1 MKKIEISVVVP
12 VYNASLNLKK
22 LVEDLFD
29 VLKTNYD
36 SYELIL
42 VNDKSLDDSWSIIAN
57 LCKSY
62 SWIKGIGLRKNVGQ
76 HNAIL
81 AGLKFAEGKVIITM
95 DDDGQNS
102 PKYIVDLYAE
112 INKGRDVCYA
122 NYLIKK
128 HHFLRILASKIN
140 NLFVTLLFNKP
151 LNLYL
156 TSFRCI
162 THNVKEEIIKNKA
175 PSVYLDGL
183 ILSITRDISK
193 ISVIHNDRKFGKS
206 NYSFIKLFNLWM
218 QMATGFSVAPLRL
231 ASILGFIFSMTG
243 FAMSLWLVF
252 FTSPS
257 GEIPMGWT
265 SLIVVILFLG
275 GIQLLALGV
284 IGEYLGRAY
293 LAVNNYPQFSIKE
306 TLNTNIET
314 E

>member
-1 MKKIEISVVVP
+1 MRKIEISVVVP

-29 VLKTNYD
+29 VLKNNYD

-42 VNDKSLDDSWSIIAN
+42 VNDKSLDDSWNIITN

-81 AGLKFAEGKVIITM
+81 AGLKYAEGKVIVTM

-112 INKGRDVCYA
+112 INKGSDVCYA

-128 HHFLRILASKIN
+128 HHFLRIFASKIN
-140 NLFVTLLFNKP
+140 NFFVTLLFNKP
-151 LNLYL
+151 LSLYL

-175 PSVYLDGL
+175 PSIYLDGL
-183 ILSITRDISK
+183 ILSITRNISK

-206 NYSFIKLFNLWM
+206 NYTFLKLLNLWM
-218 QMATGFSVAPLRL
+218 QMLTGFSVVPLRF
-231 ASILGFIFSMTG
+231 ASILGFFFSISG
-243 FAMSLWLVF
+243 FIMALWLVLF
-252 FTSPS
+252 KSIT
-257 GEIPMGWT
+257 GETPVGWT
-265 SLIVVILFLG
+265 SLLVVILFLG
-275 GIQLLALGV
+275 GIQLVALGV
-284 IGEYLGRAY
+284 IGEFLGRIY
-293 LAVNNYPQFSIKE
+293 LAANNYPQFSIKK
-306 TLNTNIET
+306 TINTKIE
-314 E
+314 